1 MRLSNPRTTGLTS
14 STKSYMTNGAAPKLS
29 IETAREIKRRSDA
42 GASNPEL
49 AKAYGVKTDTIRRA
63 ILRAAFAMPRDR
75 LEEIRLRLLEL
86 REVMARDLTAV
97 EPLREHGQLVR
108 ERNQI
113 LRAKAGA

>member
-1 MRLSNPRTTGLTS
+1 MSFTNPRTTNALH
-14 STKSYMTNGAAPKLS
+14 STAAYRSNGRKPILDDV
-29 IETAREIKRRSDA
+29 TALEIKRRSDA

-49 AKAYGVKTDTIRRA
+49 AKEYGVKTDTIRRA

-75 LEEIRLRLLEL
+75 LEEIRLRLIEL